1 MSNKDRFEFGE
12 LVEKMSEYLDNVKTK
27 AIPGEMIVSIPQ
39 YREIG
44 KLMGLTEKQIEE
56 DLEKM
61 QTYEFED
68 TLSEL

>member
-12 LVEKMSEYLDNVKTK
+12 LVEKMSKSLDNVKTK

-44 KLMGLTEKQIEE
+44 KLIGLSEEQIEKNIAE
-56 DLEKM
+56 L